1 MVDSRTKRPQLKS
14 RVHEIIPRNLARI
27 RLTMKLHTAFF
38 LRAGLLFAV
47 TTVAASAQ
55 QMADG
60 SDKNLFVK
68 TCSQCHEI
76 DRVMSQRQD
85 KAGWEAT
92 INKMKGYGMQADE
105 ADLKRIIGYLS
116 VNLPAETVAK
126 LNINT
131 ATRIEFESALS
142 LKRSVATAI
151 IEYREKNGPFKSID
165 DLKKVP
171 GVDPAKIDEK
181 KSSLSL

>member
-1 MVDSRTKRPQLKS
+1 MRFIS
-14 RVHEIIPRNLARI
+14 A
-27 RLTMKLHTAFF
+27 
-38 LRAGLLFAV
+38 LLYTGVLF
-47 TTVAASAQ
+47 TVATTTSSAQ
-55 QMADG
+55 QLPDG
-60 SDKNLFVK
+60 PDKNLFVK

-92 INKMKGYGMQADE
+92 VAKMKGYGMQTDE
-105 ADLKRIIGYLS
+105 ADLKRIIDYLS
-116 VNLPAETVAK
+116 VNLPAEAVTK

-131 ATRIEFESALS
+131 ATRIDFESALS
-142 LKRSVATAI
+142 LKRSVAAAI

-165 DLKKVP
+165 DLKKIP

>member
-1 MVDSRTKRPQLKS
+1 MRFTS
-14 RVHEIIPRNLARI
+14 A
-27 RLTMKLHTAFF
+27 
-38 LRAGLLFAV
+38 LLYTGALF
-47 TTVAASAQ
+47 TVATTTSSAQ
-55 QMADG
+55 QLPDG
-60 SDKNLFVK
+60 PDKNLFVK

-92 INKMKGYGMQADE
+92 VAKMKGYGMQTDE
-105 ADLKRIIGYLS
+105 ADLKRIIDYLS
-116 VNLPAETVAK
+116 VNLPAEAVTK

-131 ATRIEFESALS
+131 ATRIDFESALS
-142 LKRSVATAI
+142 LKRSVAAAI
-151 IEYREKNGPFKSID
+151 IEFREKNGPFKSID
-165 DLKKVP
+165 DLKKIP

>member
-1 MVDSRTKRPQLKS
+1 MKRSQLKS
-14 RVHEIIPRNLARI
+14 QALEIIPYDLARI
-27 RLTMKLHTAFF
+27 RLTMKFHTAF
-38 LRAGLLFAV
+38 LRLGLIFFAA
-47 TTVAASAQ
+47 TTATASAQ

-60 SDKNLFVK
+60 PDKTLFVK

-85 KAGWEAT
+85 KAGWDAT
-92 INKMKGYGMQADE
+92 ITKMKGYGMQADE
-105 ADLKRIIGYLS
+105 ADLKRIIDYLS

-126 LNINT
+126 LKINT

-142 LKRSVATAI
+142 LKRSVAAAI
-151 IEYREKNGPFKSID
+151 IEYREKNGPFKSVD

-181 KSSLSL
+181 KSGLSL